1 MVDVQG
7 STRTSESHQG
17 LLRSRLVGPGS
28 VHQFYWPEQVI
39 SAQAKGKGKLT
50 PSLKWR
56 CCNDSLQRD
65 REGNNYGH
73 FKINLKHHLLPILV
87 KIDYPLI
94 IFYGFSNFVTLLL
107 IIFQYFIL
115 AQIIAISVHIYA
127 LVQAEIFVTLLGD
140 ARKLIYLNLWSSIIL
155 SNCKIKLDNF
165 LSDLSE
171 YIMIKS
177 ERLQKKNFLVFIH
190 KNKNYF

>member
-7 STRTSESHQG
+7 STRTNESHQG
-17 LLRSRLVGPGS
+17 LLRSRLVIGAGS
-28 VHQFYWPEQVI
+28 AHLFYWLKQVI

-50 PSLKWR
+50 PFLKRKR
-56 CCNDSLQRD
+56 CNNSLQRD

-107 IIFQYFIL
+107 IIFQYFGL
-115 AQIIAISVHIYA
+115 AQIITISVHLYV
-127 LVQAEIFVTLLGD
+127 LVQAEIFCHITGWCL
-140 ARKLIYLNLWSSIIL
+140 
-155 SNCKIKLDNF
+155 
-165 LSDLSE
+165 
-171 YIMIKS
+171 
-177 ERLQKKNFLVFIH
+177 
-190 KNKNYF
+190 